1 VPPRFLKK
9 ALRGF
14 EPYTPGEQP
23 PDGEGWVKLNTNESP
38 WPPSPRVLE
47 AVRAA
52 VDGSLRLYPSPT
64 AAPARRALAETCGVA
79 PEMVTLGNGGDE
91 LIAMCVRAFV
101 GAGDRV
107 AWPWPTYPLYEPVVL
122 MHEAV
127 PAPHRMDEGFTVPRS
142 FLEDE
147 APLKFLCNP
156 NSPTGT
162 WQPRAVVEEA
172 ARTARGVLVLDEAYV
187 DFAPESREDLLREH
201 GNLVIL
207 RTLSKSGALAGMRI
221 GYALAQP
228 ELIESLD
235 VVKDSYN
242 LDRLAV
248 VAATAAAQDEGY
260 RRRLVEYVL
269 DERAGLGAA
278 LAARGFEVLPSA
290 TNFLFVRPP
299 AGHPAA
305 QVYERLRKRRILVRH
320 YHREPIDGWF
330 RITIGTREQHQ
341 ALLSALEAILG

>member
-1 VPPRFLKK
+1 MPPRFLKR
-9 ALRGF
+9 ALAGF
-14 EPYTPGEQP
+14 EAYTPGEQP

-38 WPPSPRVLE
+38 WPPSPKVLE

-64 AAPARRALAETCGVA
+64 AAAARTALAAANAVA
-79 PEMVTLGNGGDE
+79 PEMVTMGNGGDE
-91 LIAMCVRAFV
+91 LIAMCVRAFA

-107 AWPWPTYPLYEPVVL
+107 AWPWPTYPLYDPVVR

-127 PAPHRMDEGFTVPRS
+127 PAPHRMDAGFGVPRS
-142 FLEDE
+142 FLEDD

-162 WQPRAVVEEA
+162 WQPRAVVESVVS
-172 ARTARGVLVLDEAYV
+172 TARGVVALDEAYV
-187 DFAPESREDLLREH
+187 DFAPETRADLLRDH

-207 RTLSKSGALAGMRI
+207 RTLSKSAALAGMRI

-235 VVKDSYN
+235 LVKDSYN

-248 VAATAAAQDEGY
+248 VAATAAAEDADY
-260 RRRLVEYVL
+260 RQSLVEYVL
-269 DERAGLGAA
+269 DERARLGAE

-290 TNFLFVRPP
+290 ANFIFVRPP
-299 AGHPAA
+299 AGHPAGE
-305 QVYERLRKRRILVRH
+305 VYERLRERRILVRH

-330 RITIGTREQHQ
+330 RITVGTPEQHRS
-341 ALLSALEAILG
+341 LLAALEEILG